1 MKGHTIII
9 IITTIIII
17 ITSIMGTIQSVP
29 SPLGCLSSGI
39 ESYHTR
45 TLLFHL
51 YVDDKENV
59 PQKLK
64 DTNDNICK
72 FGWLK
77 GIKLL
82 TSFLFLENHSES
94 IKQWY
99 ILSFPS
105 KWVLKSVIQ
114 NSRNGLGVKVRLYK
128 SMQTQAELIFFAS
141 RLCPQQKNPGVLNY
155 FLQHTD
161 RQKQV
166 HRSSSEEE
174 KFMSWWDGGPV
185 ACQVGNCRQ
194 FRPQCISTI
203 LNVSRPSSMW
213 LNVVLL
219 ASMDLYAD
227 LLANRVP
234 VRARLRAC

>member
-1 MKGHTIII
+1 M
-9 IITTIIII
+9 
-17 ITSIMGTIQSVP
+17 S
-29 SPLGCLSSGI
+29 
-39 ESYHTR
+39 
-45 TLLFHL
+45 
-51 YVDDKENV
+51 
-59 PQKLK
+59 
-64 DTNDNICK
+64 DT
-72 FGWLK
+72 
-77 GIKLL
+77 
-82 TSFLFLENHSES
+82 
-94 IKQWY
+94 
-99 ILSFPS
+99 FPS

-166 HRSSSEEE
+166 HRSSSEEG
-174 KFMSWWDGGPV
+174 KFTSWWDGGPV

-219 ASMDLYAD
+219 ASMDQQGPRAGTSAS
-227 LLANRVP
+227 LLDIR
-234 VRARLRAC
+234 